1 MTTEKMS
8 DVQEKTK
15 EKDTMAQAKDQ
26 KQKKS
31 GKKDS
36 KKDKQ
41 AEELEETKIQLQE
54 QKDKFLRLF
63 AEFDNYKKRTA
74 KERLEL
80 IRTAGQ
86 DIISELLPVLDDF
99 DRAEKAITDN
109 DDIKTAREGFS
120 LIKEKLFKKL
130 ESKGLE
136 HMDSMG
142 KEFDP
147 DLHEAITE
155 IPAPNEELKGKVVD
169 VIEKGYN
176 LGQKIIRYAK
186 VVVGK

>member
-1 MTTEKMS
+1 MATEKMS
-8 DVQEKTK
+8 EKQEEPK
-15 EKDTMAQAKDQ
+15 EKDTMAEAKDQ

-31 GKKDS
+31 GKKGS
-36 KKDKQ
+36 KQDKI
-41 AEELEETKIQLQE
+41 AEELEEVKIQLQE

-99 DRAEKAITDN
+99 DRAEKAMADN
-109 DDIKTAREGFS
+109 DDAKTAQEGFG

-130 ESKGLE
+130 ELKGLG

-142 KEFDP
+142 KDFDP

-169 VIEKGYN
+169 VIEKGYS
-176 LGQKIIRYAK
+176 LG
-186 VVVGK
+186 